1 MPTPRKGETRAAYIR
16 RAIKMIKA
24 EEPEK
29 DMDAVLGKA
38 YGMWSSHKGGKARVK
53 RARGR

>member
-1 MPTPRKGETRAAYIR
+1 MPYPRKGETRAAYIR

-24 EEPEK
+24 EEPGK

-38 YGMWSSHKGGKARVK
+38 YGMWSSHKGGKARVQK
-53 RARGR
+53 ARGK